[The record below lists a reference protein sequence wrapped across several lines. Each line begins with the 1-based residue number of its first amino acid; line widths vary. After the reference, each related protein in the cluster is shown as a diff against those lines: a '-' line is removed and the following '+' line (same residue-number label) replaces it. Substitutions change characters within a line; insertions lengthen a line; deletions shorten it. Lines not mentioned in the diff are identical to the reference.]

1 MSVYSRSGRVR
12 PQGGGIE
19 LFSWYLIR
27 LSGLALFVLALAHF
41 SILHFLFDP
50 AQQDSSFIA
59 NVRWSSLFW
68 RATDWLMLMLVLFH
82 SFLGVRIVVRDYVR
96 GGARTALL
104 MSLYLLAFVL
114 FVMGTIVVLTLP
126 MSSIA
131 R

>member
-1 MSVYSRSGRVR
+1 MAVYSRSGRVR

-50 AQQDSSFIA
+50 AQQDSDFIA

-82 SFLGVRIVVRDYVR
+82 SFLGVRVVVRDYVK

-104 MSLYLLAFVL
+104 MGLYLLGFVL

-126 MSSIA
+126 IA
-131 R
+131 TLAK

>member
-1 MSVYSRSGRVR
+1 MAVYSRSGRVR

-50 AQQDSSFIA
+50 AQQDSDFIA

-82 SFLGVRIVVRDYVR
+82 SFLGVRVVVRDYVK
-96 GGARTALL
+96 GGRRTALL
-104 MSLYLLAFVL
+104 MGLYLLGFVL

-126 MSSIA
+126 IA
-131 R
+131 TLAK

>member
-50 AQQDSSFIA
+50 AQQDSDFIA

-82 SFLGVRIVVRDYVR
+82 SFLGVRIVVRDYVK

-104 MSLYLLAFVL
+104 MGLYLLAFVL
-114 FVMGTIVVLTLP
+114 FVMGSIVVLTLP
-126 MSSIA
+126 MATIA
-131 R
+131 K